1 METSSELPDAA
12 FAGVIRLYDD
22 PSDRAQ
28 VMALWKSIFGY
39 ETAHN
44 NPALSIDRKVAV
56 QDGLF
61 FVAVTGGEVIGTTMA
76 GYDGHRGWIYSVA
89 VHPGHRKQGL
99 GTRLVARAEQAL
111 SALGCVKINLQIL
124 EGNADVTAFYSSL
137 GYAVEARIN
146 MGKRLPENVPNE

>member
-1 METSSELPDAA
+1 METSSELPEAA
-12 FAGVIRLYDD
+12 FAGIRLYDD

-28 VMALWKSIFGY
+28 VMTLWKSIFGY

-44 NPALSIDRKVAV
+44 SPALSIDRKVAV